1 MKLKLLNSKEITEFE
16 KEIGYELVVHER
28 PSYLNL
34 DRFYVSFEHGE
45 VMENGCLIGAS
56 GNGNTIDEAIIDYCN
71 QISNR
76 KMAFNAYQEN
86 RKEIRCPKL
95 VHTVKTKCV

>member
-1 MKLKLLNSKEITEFE
+1 MKLKLLNSKEILEFE
-16 KEIGYELVVHER
+16 KEIGYELVVQER

-95 VHTVKTKCV
+95 VHTVKTKRV